1 MIQANQEKD
10 KLEQKY
16 APYKKL
22 ERLYEVFSEVKGCL
36 NFNFVPQTHSAMDLI
51 ASVLSDSKYYLES
64 LYNKASQE
72 LSDKRS
78 DKGEKLAELFD
89 LLFEYVKDNKFERL
103 KEPSAY
109 DSTCK
114 KRYPEQNASG
124 KMQRV
129 VLIGYT
135 YDKKQPIT
143 LSWIWDHKMGTF
155 IEKCFGFYQVRE
167 ELEARI
173 SELEDENENLTN
185 ENTRLLA
192 SKEWLTT
199 KENAELLRE
208 KENLTKEKTEL
219 TEKNKVLTTEKDNL
233 TRAKTGLKTEN
244 DKLNHQIIAL
254 TKEQDSLKQERAQL
268 QDAHGSLKELCANS
282 EKDNHRLT
290 DKLKKLESAQKNL
303 ENSNDQLLQAK
314 EKIAKEKTEMEK
326 EMARLKSL
334 EATDKS
340 ELDLQNRRFKS
351 AIEDLKHQN
360 RKLEEENIALKERV
374 DGLKEQ
380 PSKQPK
386 PQ

>member
-16 APYKKL
+16 APYEKLKK
-22 ERLYEVFSEVKGCL
+22 LYEVFLEVKGCL
-36 NFNFVPQTHSAMDLI
+36 NFGFVEKTHSAMDLI

-103 KEPSAY
+103 KEPSTY
-109 DSTCK
+109 DPTCK
-114 KRYPEQNASG
+114 KLYPEQNASG

-155 IEKCFGFYQVRE
+155 IEKCF
-167 ELEARI
+167 
-173 SELEDENENLTN
+173 T
-185 ENTRLLA
+185 
-192 SKEWLTT
+192 
-199 KENAELLRE
+199 
-208 KENLTKEKTEL
+208 
-219 TEKNKVLTTEKDNL
+219 LTTEKDNL
-233 TRAKTGLKTEN
+233 TKANAEFKKEN

-254 TKEQDSLKQERAQL
+254 TKEQDSLKYERVQL
-268 QDAHGSLKELCANS
+268 QDAHGFLEELCTNS
-282 EKDNHRLT
+282 EKDNQRLA
-290 DKLKKLESAQKNL
+290 DKLKKLESTQKNL
-303 ENSNDQLLQAK
+303 ANSNNQLLQAR
-314 EKIAKEKTEMEK
+314 EKITKEKTELERK
-326 EMARLKSL
+326 MARLKSL

-340 ELDLQNRRFKS
+340 ELDLQNKRFKS

-360 RKLEEENIALKERV
+360 RKSEEENIALKERV

-380 PSKQPK
+380 PSKLQQPK